1 MKRVMRAVQDS
12 QPGVLGSITAFGSWE
27 WHWSASVPV
36 YVMRAIGE
44 RENGDRLSV
53 SRVLSAEDWE
63 LAQFD
68 IVGVTARGMLD
79 KLKDALSSR

>member
-1 MKRVMRAVQDS
+1 MQCKTASRVCWVPSPRSAR
-12 QPGVLGSITAFGSWE
+12 GNG
-27 WHWSASVPV
+27 SASVPV
-36 YVMRAIGE
+36 YAMRAIGE